1 MGGEVMVSARR
12 FWVRLQSLFRRKRSS
27 QQLEDEIQ
35 FHLEQQIA
43 ENIASGM
50 NPEEARHAA
59 MRTFGNPT
67 FLKEETRDTWG
78 WLWLDQMVQD
88 LRYIIRMLR
97 KSPGF
102 TVVAVLTLAMGIGAN
117 TAIFQLIDALRLRT
131 IPVKEPQQVVTVQL
145 ADDTGIRGSKAS
157 GYPVLT
163 NPIWEKLRDNQ
174 HTFSGVLA
182 WGSNEFN
189 LTPGGEVRLAQGLFV
204 SGDFLRVL
212 GVRPLMG
219 RVFTSSDDRRG
230 CGLPGAVVSYAFWQ
244 RELGGDPSPIGRKVT
259 LNYHPVEI
267 VGVTPPG
274 FFGLEVGRSYDVAV
288 PICSQAVLWSEGNW
302 LDEGTVWWL
311 NVMGRLK
318 PGSTR
323 EKANA
328 QLAVISPGIFQAT
341 LPSNYPTENVKDYLK
356 FKLET
361 VPAGSGVSWLRNQYS
376 DSLSLLLGTSGLVLL
391 IACANLAN
399 LMLARA
405 TTREHEFTVRIA
417 IGASRSHLVRH
428 SMTESLHL
436 ALLGGALGLLLAGAL
451 SHVLLASLGT
461 EGDPLFLDLK
471 LDWRLLAFALGLA
484 SLTCILFGLVPALRA
499 SRVSPAEAFKTA
511 GRSAT
516 ASRKRFGFRQ
526 ALVVSQVALSLVL
539 VVGALLFSGSLRNL
553 LAVDAGFS
561 QKGVVVADLDL
572 FRRLNVPYAARVAFK
587 QDLMQ
592 KIRALPGVVSAAEVE
607 ILPLSGSSTDNE
619 VWIEGT
625 NPASH
630 MVSLFNSTSDGYFK
644 AMGTALLA
652 GRDFSPQ
659 DTVSSPKVAIVN
671 QTFARK
677 LGLGTNPTG
686 KAFRRQATPSEPEQ
700 SFEIVGL
707 VADTKYSSLR
717 EEFGPIA
724 YLSTAQDARPSPS
737 AQFVIRSVAPMAE
750 TVSNVRS
757 LVAQAS
763 PLITLDFQP
772 FETWILEGL
781 TRERLMAK
789 VSGFFGLL
797 AALIAAVG
805 LYGVMSYLVAQRTNE
820 FGIRVALG
828 AQSGDVLSLVLRNAA
843 LLLAPGLLLG
853 AFLSVSAA
861 QAARAML
868 FGLKPSD
875 SGVLVVAMTGL
886 GLVALLA
893 SFLPARRAMRVDPMV
908 ALRYE

>member
-1 MGGEVMVSARR
+1 MVWARQL
-12 FWVRLQSLFRRKRSS
+12 WLRLQTLLRPNRSA
-27 QQLEDEIQ
+27 QRLNDEIQ
-35 FHLEQQIA
+35 FHLEQQTA
-43 ENIASGM
+43 ENIPTGM
-50 NPEEARHAA
+50 SPEEARYAA
-59 MRTFGNPT
+59 MRAFGNPT

-78 WLWLDQMVQD
+78 WTWLEHLAQD
-88 LRYIIRMLR
+88 LRYGLRTLR
-97 KSPGF
+97 KNLGF
-102 TVVAVLTLAMGIGAN
+102 TAVAVLTLALGIGAN
-117 TAIFQLIDALRLRT
+117 TAIFQLIDALRLRA
-131 IPVKEPQQVVTVQL
+131 IPVKEPQQLFTVQL
-145 ADDTGIRGSKAS
+145 ASTIGVRGSQAS

-163 NPIWEKLRDNQ
+163 NPVWEKLRDQ
-174 HTFSGVLA
+174 QDVFSGVLA
-182 WGSNEFN
+182 WGSNSFG

-204 SGDFLRVL
+204 SGDFFHVL
-212 GVRPLMG
+212 GVRPLLG
-219 RVFTSSDDRRG
+219 RVFTAADDRRG

-244 RELGGDPSPIGRKVT
+244 RELGGDPSPIGRKLT

-267 VGVTPPG
+267 IGVTPPG

-288 PICSQAVLWSEGNW
+288 PICAQAVLWSEGTW

-341 LPSNYPTENVKDYLK
+341 LPSNYPGENVKDYLK
-356 FKLET
+356 FKLAA

-376 DSLSLLLGTSGLVLL
+376 DSLSLLLGTAGLVLL

-405 TTREHEFTVRIA
+405 TTREHEFTVRFA
-417 IGASRSHLVRH
+417 VGASRTRLIRH
-428 SMTESLHL
+428 SMTESLLL
-436 ALLGGALGLLLAGAL
+436 ALLGGALGLFLAGAL
-451 SHVLLASLGT
+451 SKFLVASLGT
-461 EGDPLFLDLK
+461 EGDAPFLDLK
-471 LDWRLLAFALGLA
+471 PDWRLLAFTLGLA

-499 SRVSPAEAFKTA
+499 SRVSPSEAFKSA
-511 GRSAT
+511 GRTVT

-526 ALVVSQVALSLVL
+526 GLVVSQVALSLVL
-539 VVGALLFSGSLRNL
+539 VFGALLFSGSLSNL

-561 QKGVVVADLDL
+561 QKGVVIADLDL
-572 FRRLNVPYAARVAFK
+572 FRRVSVPYAARVTFK
-587 QDLMQ
+587 QDLLQ
-592 KIRALPGVVSAAEVE
+592 KIRALPGVVSAAEVD
-607 ILPLSGSSTDNE
+607 ILPLSGGSTENV

-625 NPASH
+625 NPASGLD
-630 MVSLFNSTSDGYFK
+630 SLFNWTSDGYFK
-644 AMGTALLA
+644 ATGIALLA

-677 LGLGTNPTG
+677 LGLGMNPIGRT
-686 KAFRRQATPSEPEQ
+686 FRRQATPSEPEQ

-717 EEFGPIA
+717 EEFRPIVFLTTFQDPRPGPF
-724 YLSTAQDARPSPS
+724 AQL
-737 AQFVIRSVAPMAE
+737 VIRSGAPMAE
-750 TVSNVRS
+750 TVSNVRT

-763 PLITLDFQP
+763 PLITLGFQP
-772 FETWILEGL
+772 FETTILEGL

-805 LYGVMSYLVAQRTNE
+805 LYGVLSYLVAQRTNE
-820 FGIRVALG
+820 IGIRVALG
-828 AQSGDVLSLVLRNAA
+828 AQRGDVLSLVLRNAA
-843 LLLAPGLLLG
+843 LLLAPGLVLG
-853 AFLSVSAA
+853 AFLSVAAA

-875 SGVLVVAMTGL
+875 PGVLVAAMTGL
-886 GLVALLA
+886 GFISLLA
-893 SFLPARRAMRVDPMV
+893 SVLPARRASRVDPMV

>member
-1 MGGEVMVSARR
+1 MVGWMRIVAARI
-12 FWVRLQSLFRRKRSS
+12 WGWWSRRAADEEFARE
-27 QQLEDEIQ
+27 LES
-35 FHLEQQIA
+35 HLEMLAQ
-43 ENIASGM
+43 ENVRRGM
-50 NPEEARHAA
+50 PREEARRAA
-59 MRTFGNPT
+59 RVRLGGMTQISQTHRDMHTLPLLETFIQDVRHGLRT
-67 FLKEETRDTWG
+67 
-78 WLWLDQMVQD
+78 
-88 LRYIIRMLR
+88 LR

-102 TVVAVLTLAMGIGAN
+102 TAVAVLTLALGIGAN

-131 IPVKEPQQVVTVQL
+131 IPVKEPQQLVTVQL
-145 ADDTGIRGSKAS
+145 ADSTGIRGHETS

-163 NPIWEKLRDNQ
+163 NPIWEKLGDKQ
-174 HTFSGVLA
+174 DVFSGVLA
-182 WGSNEFN
+182 WGSNNFGI
-189 LTPGGEVRLAQGLFV
+189 TPGGEVRLAEGLFV
-204 SGDFLRVL
+204 SGDFFHVL

-219 RVFTSSDDRRG
+219 RVFTASDDRRG

-244 RELGGDPSPIGRKVT
+244 RELGGDPSPIGRKLT

-267 VGVTPPG
+267 IGVTPPG
-274 FFGLEVGRSYDVAV
+274 FFGLEVGSSYDVAV
-288 PICSQAVLWSEGNW
+288 PICSQAVLWSEGTW

-311 NVMGRLK
+311 NVVGRLK

-328 QLAVISPGIFQAT
+328 QLAVLSPGIFQAT
-341 LPSNYPTENVKDYLK
+341 LPSNYPSENVKDYLK
-356 FKLET
+356 FKLAA
-361 VPAGSGVSWLRNQYS
+361 VPAGSGVSWLRTQYS
-376 DSLSLLLGTSGLVLL
+376 NSLSLLLGTAGLVLL

-405 TTREHEFTVRIA
+405 TTREHEFTVRFA
-417 IGASRSHLVRH
+417 IGASRSRLIGH
-428 SMTESLHL
+428 SMTESLVV
-436 ALLGGALGLLLAGAL
+436 ALLGGALGLFLAGAL
-451 SHVLLASLGT
+451 SRFLVASLGT
-461 EGDPLFLDLK
+461 QGDPLFLDLK
-471 LDWRLLAFALGLA
+471 LDWRLLAFTFGLA
-484 SLTCILFGLVPALRA
+484 SLTCILFGLAPALRA
-499 SRVSPAEAFKTA
+499 SRVSPSEAFKAA
-511 GRSAT
+511 GRTVT

-526 ALVVSQVALSLVL
+526 GLVVSQVALSLVL
-539 VVGALLFSGSLRNL
+539 VAGALLFSGSLRNL
-553 LAVDAGFS
+553 LAVDTGFS
-561 QKGVVVADLDL
+561 QKGVVIADLDL

-587 QDLMQ
+587 KDLLQ
-592 KIRALPGVVSAAEVE
+592 KIRALPGVVSAGEVE
-607 ILPLSGSSTDNE
+607 ILPLGGTNTDNL
-619 VWIEGT
+619 VWIEGA
-625 NPASH
+625 NRANEVDSK
-630 MVSLFNSTSDGYFK
+630 FNSTSEGYFK
-644 AMGTALLA
+644 AMGIALLA

-659 DTVSSPKVAIVN
+659 DTASSPKVAIVN

-677 LGLGTNPTG
+677 LGLGMNPIG
-686 KAFRRQATPSEPEQ
+686 KTFRRQATPSEPEQ

-717 EEFGPIA
+717 EEFKPIVF
-724 YLSTAQDARPSPS
+724 LSTSQDPKPAPF
-737 AQFVIRSVAPMAE
+737 AQFVIRSAAPIAE

-757 LVAQAS
+757 VVAQAS
-763 PLITLDFQP
+763 PLITLDFQA
-772 FETWILEGL
+772 FETTILGGL

-843 LLLAPGLLLG
+843 LLLIPGLLLG
-853 AFLSVSAA
+853 AFLSVAAA

-875 SGVLVVAMTGL
+875 PGVLVAAMAGL
-886 GLVALLA
+886 GFIVLLA